1 MDYILGAHIALASS
15 LTGIMFILLRRA
27 SILLI
32 LPRLENGSSK
42 KEKKFSLLKQFHLV
56 ARKKI
61 YSFQDSI
68 KWLLKT
74 EKKEKDHL
82 QKDYWKKFLQ
92 EFKK

>member
-15 LTGIMFILLRRA
+15 LTGIMFILVRRA

-32 LPRLENGSSK
+32 LPRSENGSSEK
-42 KEKKFSLLKQFHLV
+42 KKKFSLSKRFCFV

-92 EFKK
+92 EFRK

>member
-15 LTGIMFILLRRA
+15 LTGVMFILVRRA

-32 LPRLENGSSK
+32 LPRSENGSSK
-42 KEKKFSLLKQFHLV
+42 NEKKFSLLKQFHLV

-61 YSFQDSI
+61 HSFQDSI
-68 KWLLKT
+68 KWLLRK

-92 EFKK
+92 EFRK

>member
-15 LTGIMFILLRRA
+15 LTGVMFILVRRA

-32 LPRLENGSSK
+32 LPRSENGSSK
-42 KEKKFSLLKQFHLV
+42 NEKKFSLLKRFYLA
-56 ARKKI
+56 ARKKT
-61 YSFQDSI
+61 YSFQDSM